1 MQYQFNPPL
10 ITAEEWLKSQDF
22 PDKYKMLQRIRD
34 QRMAD
39 DVEDIESELINYSG
53 LVGKGVRPNE
63 AVKMLASER
72 QLNRDNPGLG
82 NTGNSGSFQNRQAG

>member
-1 MQYQFNPPL
+1 MVKEPRL
-10 ITAEEWLKSQDF
+10 EISVTSIE
-22 PDKYKMLQRIRD
+22 
-34 QRMAD
+34 RMAD

-72 QLNRDNPGLG
+72 QLKRDNPGLG
-82 NTGNSGSFQNRQAG
+82 NTGNSGFQNDDTSN